1 MKMWKVLC
9 GVMAVVMLMALS
21 VGCRHGSKQTK
32 TSAVPSPAAI
42 RLG

>member
-1 MKMWKVLC
+1 MKRWKVLC
-9 GVMAVVMLMALS
+9 GVMAVVMLMALL

-42 RLG
+42 RLV

>member
-1 MKMWKVLC
+1 MKSWKVLC

-32 TSAVPSPAAI
+32 TSAVPSLAAI